1 MRHYVETFSMPD
13 GSRKWMRVKE
23 TPEMQEVYIFDPMSR
38 HKRQMEVINKIRE
51 QLRNHHIT
59 ETVGDTVIT
68 TEGRSGLF
76 VVKVRGQKPF
86 RFTRVLY
93 GVTEWAVAMVAHQ
106 EAVGIVR
113 LRNTNPKPKV
123 EVRR

>member
-13 GSRKWMRVKE
+13 GTRKWVRVKE
-23 TPEMQEVYIFDPMSR
+23 TPEMQEAYILDVDGNR
-38 HKRQMEVINKIRE
+38 KRKMEVLNRIRE
-51 QLRNHHIT
+51 SLRNHHIS

-76 VVKVRGQKPF
+76 VVKVKGQKPF

-93 GVTEWAVAMVAHQ
+93 GVTEWAVALSAHQ
-106 EAVGIVR
+106 EAVGVVR
-113 LRNTNPKPKV
+113 LRNASPKRKV